1 MSKSSIIQSKEFW
14 NCLKRLLELDHPQEI
29 EALAKSLEIPSRTL
43 TSYLT
48 LLNDLNYS
56 FDLSTDSDGQ
66 KFISPPSE
74 KPKFNISLDLY
85 DWLEFQAHFPHLEKA
100 QGEPFHE
107 HFKSL
112 LANYENEFSD
122 RDLFRPVEKMD
133 AVLQKSTFGLATDE
147 RVQQNEIL
155 NFIEE
160 SILSKD
166 VFDFKMQNTSMSFFP
181 HRLIYLEGNLC
192 VVGEN
197 LKDKSLQNIPVDQIE
212 NLCEKDKP
220 WNPTHSKLEVDDFI
234 CSIRSMTESETRLV
248 LKIHAL
254 ASFENSIPR
263 NHLGNPAMISNPDG
277 DLIWGA
283 TVESN
288 IEIFHWLFEL
298 GPDVEILDPTSFKK
312 DYLTYCEDK
321 LKKLA

>member
-1 MSKSSIIQSKEFW
+1 MSKSSVIQSTEFW
-14 NCLKRLLELDHPQEI
+14 NCLKKLLELDHPQEVQQ
-29 EALAKSLEIPSRTL
+29 LSQSLGIPSRTL

-56 FDLSTDSDGQ
+56 FELSIDAEGNRL
-66 KFISPPSE
+66 ISPPDE
-74 KPKFNISLDLY
+74 KPKFNIKLDLY
-85 DWLEFQAHFPHLEKA
+85 EWLEFQAHFPHLEKA
-100 QGEPFHE
+100 EGEPFHE
-107 HFKSL
+107 HFKNL
-112 LANYENEFSD
+112 LVGYENEFAD
-122 RDLFRPVEKMD
+122 RDLFYPIEKMD
-133 AVLQKSTFGLATDE
+133 AVLENSSLGMASESRIQE
-147 RVQQNEIL
+147 NEII

-166 VFDFKMQNTSMSFFP
+166 IVEFKLQSGSMTLYP
-181 HRLIYLEGNLC
+181 HRLIYLEGELC

-197 LKDKSLQNIPVDQIE
+197 INDKSLQNIPIE
-212 NLCEKDKP
+212 QMLNLCEKDKAWHP
-220 WNPTHSKLEVDDFI
+220 SHSKLEVDEFI
-234 CSIRSMTESETRLV
+234 SSIRSISESETRLV

-263 NHLGNPAMISNPDG
+263 NHLGNPAMISNPEG

-298 GPDVEILDPTSFKK
+298 GSDVEILDPTSFKK